1 MQSFPIPSFSKKHF
15 PTDFK
20 VTQVKSRK
28 QDLSEETPEESVVA
42 TGSNFDILM
51 PVVAF
56 GTTARVFFLTSLTP
70 SQYCKSW
77 SKPWFDSPL
86 GTFFLNLGLDLER
99 A

>member
-15 PTDFK
+15 LTDFK

-56 GTTARVFFLTSLTP
+56 GTTARGFFWHL
-70 SQYCKSW
+70 
-77 SKPWFDSPL
+77 
-86 GTFFLNLGLDLER
+86 
-99 A
+99 